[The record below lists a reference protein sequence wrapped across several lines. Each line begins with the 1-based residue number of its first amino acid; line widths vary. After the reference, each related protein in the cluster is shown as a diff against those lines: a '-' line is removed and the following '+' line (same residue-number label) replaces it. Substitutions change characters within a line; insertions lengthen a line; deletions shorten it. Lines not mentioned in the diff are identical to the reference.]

1 MIRKLTL
8 YLAAATLLILP
19 VACNKKLPTKK
30 NAAKHSVTLITLDPG
45 HFHAALVQKVMYPQ
59 VSPAVYV
66 YAPPGQDVEEHLK
79 RIEGFNNRAENPT
92 RWMEKVYTG
101 TDFFEKMLSDKPGFS
116 TSPGTDNVVV
126 LAGNN
131 RKKTEYINA
140 CVNAGLNVLSDKPMC
155 ITPAGFDLLE
165 DAFEQCA
172 QNGVFIY
179 DLMSERSEI
188 TTILQKKLTENE
200 SVFGRLLPGSAEQ
213 PAVAIESVHHFFKNV
228 AGNTL
233 KRPGW
238 YFDTNQ
244 QGEGI
249 VDVTTHLI
257 DLVMWECFPEQPID
271 YHTDIDVVKAKRWP
285 SMISRGQFNKAT
297 GLDDFPDFLK
307 DRVNNKNELAC
318 FANGE
323 ITFKIK
329 GIYAKVTAIW
339 NFEPPP
345 GGGDTQYSV
354 IRGSKANVIVRQ
366 GKEQNYRPE
375 LYIESAAGVKNDQLK
390 LAVEKA
396 IAKISQEYEGL
407 KVEQQENSL
416 HIVVPDKY
424 RIGHEAHFGQ
434 VMERFLKYL
443 AQGKMPEWEVANMR
457 AKYYTTTRA
466 LEIAKQ
472 N

>member
-1 MIRKLTL
+1 
-8 YLAAATLLILP
+8 LILP
-19 VACNKKLPTKK
+19 VACNKKQPAEKD
-30 NAAKHSVTLITLDPG
+30 AVKHPVTLITLDPG

-59 VSPAVYV
+59 VSPTVYV
-66 YAPPGQDVEEHLK
+66 YAPLAQDVEEHLK
-79 RIEGFNNRAENPT
+79 RIESFNNRAENPT
-92 RWMEKVYTG
+92 KWVEKVYTG
-101 TDFFEKMLSDKPGFS
+101 TNFLEKMLSDKEDASIFPRTGC
-116 TSPGTDNVVV
+116 VVV

-155 ITPAGFDLLE
+155 TTPAGFDLLE
-165 DAFEQCA
+165 DAFEKCA

-188 TTILQKKLTENE
+188 TTILQKKLTEDE
-200 SVFGRLLPGSAEQ
+200 SLFGRLIPGSAEQ
-213 PAVAIESVHHFFKNV
+213 PAVVIESVHHFFKNV
-228 AGNTL
+228 AGSPL

-249 VDVTTHLI
+249 VDVTTHQI

-271 YHTDIDVVKAKRWP
+271 YNTDIEVVKAKRWP
-285 SMISRGQFNKAT
+285 SMISRSQFNKVT

-307 DRVNNKNELAC
+307 DRVNDKNELAC

-323 ITFKIK
+323 ILFKIK
-329 GIYAKVTAIW
+329 GICAKVTAIW

-345 GGGDTQYSV
+345 GGGDTQRSEMH
-354 IRGSKANVIVRQ
+354 GTKANVIVRQ

-375 LYIESAAGVKNDQLK
+375 LYVESAAGVKNDNLK
-390 LAVEKA
+390 LAVEKV
-396 IAKISQEYEGL
+396 IAKISREYEGL
-407 KVEQQENSL
+407 KVEQQGNTV
-416 HIVVPDKY
+416 HIVIPDKY

-434 VMERFLKYL
+434 VMKRFLKYME
-443 AQGKMPEWEVANMR
+443 QGKVPEWETANMR
-457 AKYYTTTRA
+457 AKYYTTTKA
-466 LEIAKQ
+466 LEMAQK
-472 N
+472 